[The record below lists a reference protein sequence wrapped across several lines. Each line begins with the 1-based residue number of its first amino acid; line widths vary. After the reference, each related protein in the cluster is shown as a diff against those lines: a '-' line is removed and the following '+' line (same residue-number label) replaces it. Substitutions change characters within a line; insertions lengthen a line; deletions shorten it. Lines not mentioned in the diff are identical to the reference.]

1 MYSTSSLTFPA
12 FSAESTP
19 TLKTVVM
26 KKETQKKE
34 AVMSI
39 SLLPNGWLLP
49 FRKYTHA
56 LAAADVLCVLL

>member
-12 FSAESTP
+12 FSAERSTL

-56 LAAADVLCVLL
+56 LVADVLCVLL